1 MLTFIQVSDLFAIF
15 ALDPVK
21 DREEMKEENK
31 KLTVNCQAAQAA
43 IGRLVDEDRDKF
55 NARIEER
62 RKMVDAELSNLVASP
77 DQASVKA
84 ITEAVQEVVAEEKDN
99 TYSNVIDLEHFY

>member
-1 MLTFIQVSDLFAIF
+1 MFAIF

-31 KLTVNCQAAQAA
+31 KLTANCQAAQAA

-55 NARIEER
+55 NASIEER
-62 RKMVDAELSNLVASP
+62 RRTVDAELGNLVAAP
-77 DQASVKA
+77 DQASVMA
-84 ITEAVQEVVAEEKDN
+84 ITEAVQEVVAEEKN
-99 TYSNVIDLEHFY
+99 NSYSNVIDLEDLY